1 MKYLIW
7 LVILGIAGFLI
18 YHQFIES
25 KSEEEEEVKQVEK
38 VFNQAVD
45 RYITAMREAG
55 EPGLVVIAD
64 PEFAIKKVK
73 EVRIKVTEL
82 IRNLK
87 EDAAITRAQ
96 KLETKIREFCRKND
110 ID

>member
-7 LVILGIAGFLI
+7 IVILGIGGFFI
-18 YHQFIES
+18 YNQFF
-25 KSEEEEEVKQVEK
+25 KFTSEEEEGVKQLEK
-38 VFNQAVD
+38 VFHQAVD
-45 RYITAMREAG
+45 RYITAMREVG

-73 EVRIKVTEL
+73 EVRLSLTDL
-82 IRNLK
+82 MRNLK
-87 EDAAITRAQ
+87 EEKTIKRAQ
-96 KLETKIREFCRKND
+96 ALETKIIEFCRKND